1 MEIKVGDKVRVS
13 KDAPELYTMY
23 GETDWESVESTVG
36 KIDGDAAEI
45 KYLQDNSD
53 EFHYIIIPIK
63 YLIKVNDERKEPKF
77 KVGDK
82 VQVKQG
88 LGKFEIATIVY
99 YNSKD
104 NSYRV
109 EFVNEDAV
117 GCLWYAESYLDPYTK
132 PTAPTIKVGDLVEV
146 SHNMPLGG
154 VTGIID
160 KIDGDNAYL
169 EIDEHISISMPL
181 ELLTTV
187 QTREQMEACANG
199 TADSCDIPNVNN
211 HDFGAI
217 KIPVEVDI
225 RDGYWDVYTADLARE
240 IAVKCAGRDVRTPNE
255 LGEYAVNV
263 AKSVVEEL
271 KRK

>member
-1 MEIKVGDKVRVS
+1 MRHNFTKEEIKELICLANEHSSNVREYGLLREFI
-13 KDAPELYTMY
+13 DA
-23 GETDWESVESTVG
+23 
-36 KIDGDAAEI
+36 II
-45 KYLQDNSD
+45 KEQPDS
-53 EFHYIIIPIK
+53 P
-63 YLIKVNDERKEPKF
+63 
-77 KVGDK
+77 
-82 VQVKQG
+82 
-88 LGKFEIATIVY
+88 
-99 YNSKD
+99 S
-104 NSYRV
+104 
-109 EFVNEDAV
+109 
-117 GCLWYAESYLDPYTK
+117 
-132 PTAPTIKVGDLVEV
+132 IKVGDLVEV

-154 VTGIID
+154 ATGIID

-263 AKSVVEEL
+263 AKSVVEKL